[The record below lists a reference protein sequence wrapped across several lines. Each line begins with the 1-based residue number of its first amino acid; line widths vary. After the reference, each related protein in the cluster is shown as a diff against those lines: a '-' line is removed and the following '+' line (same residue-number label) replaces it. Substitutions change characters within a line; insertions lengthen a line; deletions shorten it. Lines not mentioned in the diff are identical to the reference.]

1 MKPKKT
7 LLAILTDSHL
17 FPIDDC
23 IHRITYRVY
32 EDEDGFEI
40 VYRHSVS
47 YCAPWATKE
56 ERKPRIEKLTVR
68 ASAALAEQL
77 RMFKEMAVPLFP
89 QGGNIA
95 PDAGYLS
102 MKLFA
107 PLTTATFVWSFA
119 SAPNGYGGLDRTAKM
134 IIDEIQKEMDH
145 EEV

>member
-1 MKPKKT
+1 MKPTKT

-23 IHRITYRVY
+23 NHRITYRVY
-32 EDEDGFEI
+32 ESENGFEI

-77 RMFKEMAVPLFP
+77 KMFKGMAVPLFP

-102 MKLFA
+102 MKMFA
-107 PLTTATFVWSFA
+107 PITTATFVWSFA
-119 SAPNGYGGLDRTAKM
+119 SAPSEYGGLDRTAKM
-134 IIDEIQKEMDH
+134 IIDEVQKEV
-145 EEV
+145 ENVQ

>member
-1 MKPKKT
+1 MKPTKT

-56 ERKPRIEKLTVR
+56 ERKPRIEKLTIK
-68 ASAALAEQL
+68 ASDALAEQL
-77 RMFKEMAVPLFP
+77 RIFKEMAVPLFLR
-89 QGGNIA
+89 GGNIA
-95 PDAGYLS
+95 PDAGSLS
-102 MKLFA
+102 MKLFVPFA
-107 PLTTATFVWSFA
+107 TATFVWNYA

-134 IIDEIQKEMDH
+134 IIDEVQNQI
-145 EEV
+145 

>member
-1 MKPKKT
+1 MKPTKT

-47 YCAPWATKE
+47 YCAPWATEE

-68 ASAALAEQL
+68 ASAALAEQI
-77 RMFKEMAVPLFP
+77 RMLKGMAVPLFP

-95 PDAGYLS
+95 PDTTPQSL
-102 MKLFA
+102 KLFS
-107 PLTTATFVWSFA
+107 PITTATFVWNYA
-119 SAPNGYGGLDRTAKM
+119 SAPSGYGGLDRIAEM
-134 IIDEIQKEMDH
+134 IIDEVQKEI
-145 EEV
+145 